1 MEKEKAGK
9 VVDGEVDLD
18 SLIKAWK
25 DRYGEIYELMA
36 DENEELPEL
45 AQLRII
51 CKTPG
56 RSELSR
62 FIKDATAGDALK
74 AQNNF
79 VYGCLLY
86 PDAAVL
92 KQFVDKQPGLIVA
105 LGNELQSLTG
115 TSQNFFMKKL

>member
-1 MEKEKAGK
+1 LDNAKAEN
-9 VVDGEVDLD
+9 VFDVEVNLD
-18 SLIKAWK
+18 ELIKGWK
-25 DRYGEIYELMA
+25 ERYGEIYELTA

-45 AQLRII
+45 VKLRII

-56 RSELSR
+56 RTELAR
-62 FIKDATAGDALK
+62 FIKDATVKDALK

-86 PDAAVL
+86 PDAEVL
-92 KQFVDKQPGLIVA
+92 KQIIDKKPGLIVA